1 MQFSCQNTI
10 FMNHFLL
17 LRRTKRFWKTNLKS
31 VCRPLMQVLQYGTIN
46 SRLHIIFIEIYF
58 CLQEPF
64 CPPRPSLPVETV
76 AKSEYGRDL
85 NVLFSVS
92 EREDYKVF
100 SSNQFSPLRMP
111 VTPTS
116 SSSVLRAEECL
127 PTGSW
132 WRPPAQLSGA
142 FSAWT

>member
-1 MQFSCQNTI
+1 MKQVSLRFLVWRSCLRTRFVLLFAPGGFIHKNI

-64 CPPRPSLPVETV
+64 CPPRPSLPGQTV
-76 AKSEYGRDL
+76 ASSDYSRDL
-85 NVLFSVS
+85 NVLFNVSVGEITGALAS
-92 EREDYKVF
+92 
-100 SSNQFSPLRMP
+100 
-111 VTPTS
+111 TS
-116 SSSVLRAEECL
+116 
-127 PTGSW
+127 T
-132 WRPPAQLSGA
+132 
-142 FSAWT
+142 